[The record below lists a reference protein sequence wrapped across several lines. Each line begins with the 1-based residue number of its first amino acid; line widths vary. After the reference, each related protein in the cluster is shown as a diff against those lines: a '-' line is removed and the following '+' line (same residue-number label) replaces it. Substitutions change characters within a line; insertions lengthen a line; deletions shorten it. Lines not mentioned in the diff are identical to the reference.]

1 MFELLVD
8 GHILFAVGK
17 ALIVEVLCEEVV
29 LDLDESLI
37 AKLLDFTLKVVVLL
51 FKLFDVFVLDLE
63 GALDGVELFLLLAN
77 LLFMLLIKC
86 LHLGLLLREV
96 KLGVF
101 DLLYQIIIVHL
112 LLELTL
118 CGLQLV
124 LQLDFFC
131 L

>member
-8 GHILFAVGK
+8 GHILSAVGK

-77 LLFMLLIKC
+77 LLFVLLI
-86 LHLGLLLREV
+86 
-96 KLGVF
+96 
-101 DLLYQIIIVHL
+101 
-112 LLELTL
+112 
-118 CGLQLV
+118 
-124 LQLDFFC
+124 
-131 L
+131 